1 MFKLSLHS
9 INDDHLIIDITPNE
23 HFKNNQPS
31 TNHVLTQIIK
41 DHFTFLYGQK
51 HRNEPLI
58 KLLVNVHTMADLIYD
73 IDETLSKYL
82 DSFIDKLV
90 PGISRVTFYNG
101 DKTKTYRYLGE
112 KDNIMT
118 FEQVKYNNGYDV
130 IIKIP
135 ILK

>member
-9 INDDHLIIDITPNE
+9 LNDDHLIIDITPDE

-41 DHFTFLYGQK
+41 DRFTFLYGQK
-51 HRNEPLI
+51 HKDKPVI
-58 KLLVNVHTMADLIYD
+58 QLLVNSRTITDLVYD
-73 IDETLSKYL
+73 VDESLSKYL
-82 DSFIDKLV
+82 DSFIDNLI
-90 PGISRVTFYNG
+90 PEISRVTFYNG

-112 KDNIMT
+112 KDNIIT
-118 FEQVKYNNGYDV
+118 FKQIKYNNSYDV